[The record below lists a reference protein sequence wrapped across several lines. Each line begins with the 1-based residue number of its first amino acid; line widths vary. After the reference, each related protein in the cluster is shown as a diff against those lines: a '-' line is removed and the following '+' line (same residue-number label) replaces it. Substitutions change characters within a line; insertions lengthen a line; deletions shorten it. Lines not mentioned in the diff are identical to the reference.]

1 MREELGRDA
10 SAYELF
16 KKLHQK
22 KDGTWV
28 DARSKTVDDEM
39 NARFLEASQPNDD
52 DSGSVQIPSIEDQNE
67 MYILAVEV
75 KKKRLYGLGSQAEVL
90 YPEAMSGHATR
101 TRTNS
106 SMDVAAAKAE
116 AAAATSRVEEL
127 TKELTTLQQQ
137 VRYLMEHAL
146 IDPQSAPFSS
156 ARHDDDD
163 DVTQP

>member
-28 DARSKTVDDEM
+28 DARSKAVDDEM
-39 NARFLEASQPNDD
+39 NVRFLEASQPDAD
-52 DSGSVQIPSIEDQNE
+52 DSGSIQNPTFEVQNE
-67 MYILAVEV
+67 MYILAVGGV
-75 KKKRLYGLGSQAEVL
+75 RKKRLYGIGSQAEVL
-90 YPEAMSGHATR
+90 YPEAMSGRATR

-116 AAAATSRVEEL
+116 AAAANSRVQEL

-146 IDPQSAPFSS
+146 IDPNSAPFSS
-156 ARHDDDD
+156 AREYDDDS
-163 DVTQP
+163 TQP